1 MQQPAS
7 MAIARLVVTPI
18 CRPLRASTRR
28 RRLEK
33 ARKYRNE
40 LAMECAPF
48 APTPANNAHGPS
60 FSTRSLNTSI
70 HVLRRWPST
79 STSA

>member
-1 MQQPAS
+1 
-7 MAIARLVVTPI
+7 MAIAKLAATPI
-18 CRPLRASTRR
+18 FLPLCASTRR

-60 FSTRSLNTSI
+60 FSTRSLNTSV

-79 STSA
+79 STAA